1 MVQKRESSGENAS
14 QVVTFNSLFVLY
26 IIETGMRD
34 TVKKAMD
41 ASGEESLALPAAH
54 VDQYYEQL
62 VSLYWHQ
69 LRAFIAR
76 HVGNPQ
82 DAEDIVQEALLRAY
96 VALER
101 YSEQRRQTL
110 KARAW
115 LYKIAWNVYCNY
127 TGRSKQPPSI
137 PLDLTDES
145 PLLERE
151 DDRFEQPEMA
161 FEHAEDRKELEVLVA
176 MLPPHYRD
184 VVSLYYFED
193 LNYQEIADILNQPVG
208 TVKVYVHRG
217 IRLLR
222 KALAVQT
229 HEVR

>member
-1 MVQKRESSGENAS
+1 
-14 QVVTFNSLFVLY
+14 
-26 IIETGMRD
+26 
-34 TVKKAMD
+34 MD
-41 ASGEESLALPAAH
+41 ASSESSLALPAIT
-54 VDQYYEQL
+54 VETYYEQL
-62 VSLYWHQ
+62 VSLYWYQ

-76 HVGNPQ
+76 RVGNPQ

-101 YSEQRRQTL
+101 YPVQRRQTL
-110 KARAW
+110 KARPW

-137 PLDLTDES
+137 PLDLSDES
-145 PLLERE
+145 PVLERE
-151 DDRFEQPEMA
+151 DDRFVQPEVA
-161 FEHAEDRKELEVLVA
+161 FEHVEDRQELEILVA
-176 MLPPHYRD
+176 TLPQHYRD

-217 IRLLR
+217 VRLLR
-222 KALAVQT
+222 KALSIET

>member
-1 MVQKRESSGENAS
+1 
-14 QVVTFNSLFVLY
+14 
-26 IIETGMRD
+26 
-34 TVKKAMD
+34 MD
-41 ASGEESLALPAAH
+41 ASSESNLALPAIT
-54 VDQYYEQL
+54 VETYYEQL
-62 VSLYWHQ
+62 VSLYWYQ

-76 HVGNPQ
+76 RVGSPQ

-101 YSEQRRQTL
+101 YPVQRRQTL
-110 KARAW
+110 KARPW

-137 PLDLTDES
+137 PLDLSDES

-151 DDRFEQPEMA
+151 DDRFVQPEVA
-161 FEHAEDRKELEVLVA
+161 FEHVEDRQELEILVA
-176 MLPPHYRD
+176 TLPQHYRD

-217 IRLLR
+217 VRLLR
-222 KALAVQT
+222 KALAIEI

>member
-1 MVQKRESSGENAS
+1 
-14 QVVTFNSLFVLY
+14 
-26 IIETGMRD
+26 
-34 TVKKAMD
+34 MD
-41 ASGEESLALPAAH
+41 ASSESSLALPAIT
-54 VDQYYEQL
+54 VETYYEQL
-62 VSLYWHQ
+62 VSLYWYQ

-76 HVGNPQ
+76 RVGNPQ

-101 YSEQRRQTL
+101 YPEQRRQTL
-110 KARAW
+110 KARPW

-137 PLDLTDES
+137 PLDLSDES
-145 PLLERE
+145 PVLERE
-151 DDRFEQPEMA
+151 DDRFVQPEVA
-161 FEHAEDRKELEVLVA
+161 FEHVEDRQELEILVA
-176 MLPPHYRD
+176 TLPQHYRD

-217 IRLLR
+217 VRLLR
-222 KALAVQT
+222 KALAIET

>member
-1 MVQKRESSGENAS
+1 
-14 QVVTFNSLFVLY
+14 
-26 IIETGMRD
+26 
-34 TVKKAMD
+34 MD
-41 ASGEESLALPAAH
+41 ASSESSLALPAIT
-54 VDQYYEQL
+54 VETYYEQL
-62 VSLYWHQ
+62 VSLYWYQ

-76 HVGNPQ
+76 RVGNPQ

-101 YSEQRRQTL
+101 YPVQRRQTL
-110 KARAW
+110 KARPW

-137 PLDLTDES
+137 PLDLSDES
-145 PLLERE
+145 PVLERE
-151 DDRFEQPEMA
+151 DDRFVQPEVA
-161 FEHAEDRKELEVLVA
+161 FEHVEDRQELEILVA
-176 MLPPHYRD
+176 TLPQHYRD

-217 IRLLR
+217 VRLLR
-222 KALAVQT
+222 KALAIEI